1 MIKELQSG
9 NMVAKFKTDE
19 EVRGDRLT
27 QCLDDIM
34 RASTEMMVQQQLK
47 TIQLNSDVAAGFR
60 KALSKSLGDRVRAF
74 HSILDGVETT
84 LSTASQY
91 LEAMEETAVKMKQWK
106 QQQEEEQ
113 RRKQQAELEKSKRQQ
128 EQDAATKAAA
138 AQQHMVQQSPVDLTA
153 PTPTGLASSMEN
165 SDANRGG
172 PVKPFSAEFGDL
184 DEMDLSMFGG
194 IDGHGDFS
202 LEDFN
207 MGGNSVPLNGS
218 RPRNMAMADTGGF
231 PARGSIGRGSATAMN
246 NGAQEIKTNA
256 AEPSTNNRN
265 NDSTSGVNNPRI
277 NNNYNTAVGDHEGI
291 GLRTDANGQTT
302 KPSGQQAG
310 AGLNPDDYLTLNDFN
325 DLGIDWNTG
334 ENNELDLNDFN
345 I

>member
-1 MIKELQSG
+1 MIKELQGG
-9 NMVAKFKTDE
+9 NMATKFKTDE
-19 EVRGDRLT
+19 EMRGDRLT

-84 LSTASQY
+84 LTTASQY
-91 LEAMEETAVKMKQWK
+91 LDAVEEAAVKMKQWK

-113 RRKQQAELEKSKRQQ
+113 RRKHQAELEKNKRQQ
-128 EQDAATKAAA
+128 EHDAATKAAA
-138 AQQHMVQQSPVDLTA
+138 AQQLMAQQSPVDLTA
-153 PTPTGLASSMEN
+153 PTPTGLASNLDKS
-165 SDANRGG
+165 NRVGG
-172 PVKPFSAEFGDL
+172 VKPFSAEFGHL

-207 MGGNSVPLNGS
+207 MGGNSVPLNGG
-218 RPRNMAMADTGGF
+218 RPRNMVMADAGGF
-231 PARGSIGRGSATAMN
+231 PARGGMGRGGATAIN
-246 NGAQEIKTNA
+246 NGAQEIKTSTNEA
-256 AEPSTNNRN
+256 STNNRN
-265 NDSTSGVNNPRI
+265 NDGTGGASNPRI
-277 NNNYNTAVGDHEGI
+277 SSNYNSAVADHESI
-291 GLRTDANGQTT
+291 GLRVDANGQNT
-302 KPSGQQAG
+302 KQSGQQSG